1 MRKALIVAPFAAL
14 IASSASAQELTY
26 GQLYAS
32 TAELSFDGV
41 DVDDVDGEIYGGG
54 FEFVVDSFTFS
65 GDIARVSVEDFDTDI
80 GAIAA
85 EYTFTNGLSL
95 GLEHARVDFEG
106 IDASLNS
113 IFAVYETGSVA
124 VGASIGD
131 SDDLEDEP
139 VAVFASFDVSP
150 NGTIGAELLTLDDT
164 DALALYADYDAE
176 TYEFYASYVDFDGF
190 DVLIFDTSFNISTKF
205 AVTAGYANLSFDGG
219 GDADAYSVGAK
230 YGITD
235 SVDIAA
241 SYGNLSVDS
250 VDADVIAFGL
260 EFEIGERT
268 SARSSFTDVAGRT
281 AGASTGSF

>member
-1 MRKALIVAPFAAL
+1 MRKALIMAPFAAL

-41 DVDDVDGEIYGGG
+41 DVDVESYGGG
-54 FEFVVDSFTFS
+54 FEFVVESFTFS
-65 GDIARVSVEDFDTDI
+65 GDFARVSVEDVDVDI

-85 EYTFTNGLSL
+85 EYAFANGLSL
-95 GLEHARVDFEG
+95 GLEHVRVDLEG

-150 NGTIGAELLTLDDT
+150 NGTIGAELYSLDDT
-164 DALALYADYDAE
+164 DALALYADYEAD
-176 TYEFYASYVDFDGF
+176 TYEFYASFVDLDGVDGF
-190 DVLIFDTSFNISTKF
+190 IFDASLNISTQV
-205 AVTAGYANLSFDGG
+205 ALTAGYATFSDDADG
-219 GDADAYSVGAK
+219 DLDAYSFGFE

-235 SVDIAA
+235 SVSIGA
-241 SYGNLSVDS
+241 SYGNVSVES
-250 VDADVIAFGL
+250 VDADVIAFGI
-260 EFEIGERT
+260 EFEIGKRT

-281 AGASTGSF
+281 AGASTGSS